1 MLYLYH
7 SKNQLTTTSQN
18 KWKEGW
24 IKSDENWKQTWINS
38 ALNFICSANPNDSK
52 LNFSQ
57 ANEFRKLTKKA
68 VGKRIRDSFAQDSS
82 KCQNWKLQTVGIWI
96 GERCSCSGTKLQFE
110 FRGNIW
116 YAYRNYFKRVHCKS
130 NIPAVV
136 IMFVQR
142 INIPGYNVY
151 TDLNQKNLFKTVDSY
166 FMIL

>member
-1 MLYLYH
+1 MDINRICKPYKLVNQCKLKNRGITVLYLYY

-68 VGKRIRDSFAQDSS
+68 VGKRIRDSLAQDSS

-96 GERCSCSGTKLQFE
+96 GERCSCSGTKLQFPRE
-110 FRGNIW
+110 HMI
-116 YAYRNYFKRVHCKS
+116 C
-130 NIPAVV
+130 
-136 IMFVQR
+136 VQK
-142 INIPGYNVY
+142 
-151 TDLNQKNLFKTVDSY
+151 LL
-166 FMIL
+166 